1 MLSALKK
8 ENADTFTDY
17 FSYVVTIMHYK
28 RNKLAEEFKHPK
40 ETESPLFLAWFLF
53 LSYSEKEHLKTD

>member
-8 ENADTFTDY
+8 EKADTFTDY

-40 ETESPLFLAWFLF
+40 ETESPLFLA
-53 LSYSEKEHLKTD
+53 